1 MTNLRKTI
9 ARAVADQLFDGFDN
23 AFVTKSEWNAARGE
37 KAGRVRDINEPMQD
51 DYLAAAD
58 AALAAIE
65 AAGFVVK
72 RRDAIEDME
81 ATLEAYVS
89 DFCEGFGAEYDLDY
103 ADSVMLNDCSG
114 CQARVALA
122 KAAKP

>member
-1 MTNLRKTI
+1 MSDLRE
-9 ARAVADQLFDGFDN
+9 AVARVIDDGVRQALRDYDISDE
-23 AFVTKSEWNAARGE
+23 TMRGDPELWGAALLE
-37 KAGRVRDINEPMQD
+37 
-51 DYLAAAD
+51 AD

-72 RRDAIEDME
+72 RRDAIEESE

-89 DFCEGFGAEYDLDY
+89 DFCEGFCAECDLDY
-103 ADSVMLNDCSG
+103 AASVMLNDCSG
-114 CQARVALA
+114 CRARVALA

>member
-1 MTNLRKTI
+1 MSDLREAIGI
-9 ARAVADQLFDGFDN
+9 A
-23 AFVTKSEWNAARGE
+23 
-37 KAGRVRDINEPMQD
+37 AGRRAGLRDGNLTED
-51 DYLAAAD
+51 GRLAAQALGD

-72 RRDAIEDME
+72 RRDAIEELE

-89 DFCEGFGAEYDLDY
+89 DFCEGFCAECDLDY

-114 CQARVALA
+114 CRARVALA